1 MGQWKEFD
9 VIQQLRFYD
18 RLKELSFLR
27 KYSINPEGM
36 CQRK

>member
-18 RLKELSFLR
+18 RLKELLC
-27 KYSINPEGM
+27 SINPPGSEDHHSFL
-36 CQRK
+36 